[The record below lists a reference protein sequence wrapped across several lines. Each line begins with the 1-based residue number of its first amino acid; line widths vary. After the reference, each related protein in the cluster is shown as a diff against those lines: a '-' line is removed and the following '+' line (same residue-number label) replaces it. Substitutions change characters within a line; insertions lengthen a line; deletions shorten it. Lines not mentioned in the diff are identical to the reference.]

1 MVVCLRLVGRVAIV
15 TGGARGIGR
24 AIAEEFLK
32 EGAKVVIVDVL
43 EEELMRTAK
52 ELSRYGDITAV
63 KADITKKED
72 REKVVK
78 VTLEKYGRVDILV
91 NNAGIFSTTSI
102 EDMTEEQ
109 WDKVMNVNLKA
120 AAMLSKEVIKYMK
133 AQRYGKIINMSSLAG
148 HVGGIFAGVDYAVSK
163 AGLMCLTKSLA
174 KRLAKY
180 NILVNAVAPGVI
192 ESPMTAPW
200 PEEVKKSF
208 IEKIPLGRLGKPE
221 DVAKVVVFLASDDS
235 NYITG
240 QIINVDGGISI
251 GP

>member
-1 MVVCLRLVGRVAIV
+1 
-15 TGGARGIGR
+15 
-24 AIAEEFLK
+24 
-32 EGAKVVIVDVL
+32 
-43 EEELMRTAK
+43 
-52 ELSRYGDITAV
+52 
-63 KADITKKED
+63 
-72 REKVVK
+72 
-78 VTLEKYGRVDILV
+78 
-91 NNAGIFSTTSI
+91 
-102 EDMTEEQ
+102 
-109 WDKVMNVNLKA
+109 
-120 AAMLSKEVIKYMK
+120 
-133 AQRYGKIINMSSLAG
+133 
-148 HVGGIFAGVDYAVSK
+148 VDYAVSK